1 MNILTSRF
9 NPCLPAIS
17 ILLMLPW
24 YGLASAA
31 EPVVQNPSADRV
43 ARLLEELT
51 NAPAPSGFEG
61 PVRQIVERELQ
72 SSGVRISHDGLGLV
86 IGEIPGASDRPR
98 VMVTA
103 HMDEA
108 GLMVQQV
115 REDGFITFKTLGGW
129 FDQALVGQRWTI
141 VTRRG
146 PELGISGVRTVH
158 VSRAEAGNRVW
169 GLDELCIDVGAK
181 SRKGVEA
188 MGIRPGDPV
197 APWSPF
203 THLPN
208 NRYAA
213 KAWDDRA
220 GLGVMLEA
228 LRQIK
233 EQNLKLGVQLVLV
246 ATVQEEIGLRGG
258 QTSTRMVDPDLG
270 ISIEA
275 GVAADYPT
283 AKPDQA
289 QERLGAGAGIFLLDS
304 SMIPNLK
311 LRDFVLDVAKED
323 GIPLQ
328 TEVLYGY
335 GEDGAEIQRY
345 ATGRPWVNI
354 TVPTRY
360 LHSHTG
366 IIDRGDFD
374 HAVRLLVSLLRR
386 LDAAKV
392 KELSSF

>member
-1 MNILTSRF
+1 
-9 NPCLPAIS
+9 
-17 ILLMLPW
+17 
-24 YGLASAA
+24 
-31 EPVVQNPSADRV
+31 
-43 ARLLEELT
+43 
-51 NAPAPSGFEG
+51 
-61 PVRQIVERELQ
+61 
-72 SSGVRISHDGLGLV
+72 
-86 IGEIPGASDRPR
+86 
-98 VMVTA
+98 
-103 HMDEA
+103 
-108 GLMVQQV
+108 
-115 REDGFITFKTLGGW
+115 
-129 FDQALVGQRWTI
+129 
-141 VTRRG
+141 
-146 PELGISGVRTVH
+146 
-158 VSRAEAGNRVW
+158 
-169 GLDELCIDVGAK
+169 
-181 SRKGVEA
+181 
-188 MGIRPGDPV
+188 
-197 APWSPF
+197 
-203 THLPN
+203 
-208 NRYAA
+208 
-213 KAWDDRA
+213 
-220 GLGVMLEA
+220 
-228 LRQIK
+228 
-233 EQNLKLGVQLVLV
+233 
-246 ATVQEEIGLRGG
+246 
-258 QTSTRMVDPDLG
+258 MVDPDLG